1 VVKIGKSFRSGKKQ
15 FLQKTTAHFVQCKV
29 RGNNNF
35 LAKLELKTSWKAL
48 VSSGHPDKPAHSQP
62 SQYLPKLFFVKAF
75 YNALLKGYK
84 TEGLTAEKA
93 LDNAMMLIQ
102 IFELQITKEEVLRKE
117 MLAVMVSAM
126 KDFGEI

>member
-1 VVKIGKSFRSGKKQ
+1 MP
-15 FLQKTTAHFVQCKV
+15 C
-29 RGNNNF
+29 
-35 LAKLELKTSWKAL
+35 
-48 VSSGHPDKPAHSQP
+48 
-62 SQYLPKLFFVKAF
+62 
-75 YNALLKGYK
+75 KGYK

-102 IFELQITKEEVLRKE
+102 IFELQIKKEEVLRKE